1 MNISMRAILA
11 LLGANLLGLSLTA
24 HAAYIVT
31 NINAPGNDATAVA
44 NSLLAGSS
52 GITLVSS
59 TYTGANA
66 ASGTFTGG
74 GIFSIDSGVVL
85 TSGSAAVFGSNQ
97 NSAVGYAPLQGLNG
111 NLTTFDASVLDI
123 KFIPTGSS
131 VTFKY
136 VFASREYPGFVD
148 TSFNDVFGFFVNGTA
163 VSNNKALIP
172 GASTPVAINTVNC
185 GNAGGSGLKPHCDLF
200 VDNRAGDKG
209 IASSALG
216 GWTVPFSFSASVNA
230 GVQNEIILAIADT
243 SDDILDSAA
252 FIQSGTFAVCGGP
265 GQPSCDG
272 TGGGGGGT
280 GTGVPEPGSLALLGI
295 SLAALG
301 MTRRRRN
308 TYPSCVEEIYR
319 TAP

>member
-1 MNISMRAILA
+1 MKNSMRTVLA
-11 LLGANLLGLSLTA
+11 LTATVFLSLPFTA
-24 HAAYIVT
+24 NSAYVVT

-52 GITLVSS
+52 GITNVTA
-59 TYTGANA
+59 TYTGANV

-74 GIFSIDSGVVL
+74 GIFGIDSGVVL

-97 NSAVGYAPLQGLNG
+97 NFAVGYAPLQGLNG

-136 VFASREYPGFVD
+136 VFASKEYPDFVD

-172 GASTPVAINTVNC
+172 GTSTPVAINTVNC

-243 SDDILDSAA
+243 QDNVLDSAA
-252 FIQSGTFAVCGGP
+252 FIQAGTFAVCGGP

-272 TGGGGGGT
+272 TGGGGGGGG
-280 GTGVPEPGSLALLGI
+280 GTGVPEPGSLALIGL

-301 MTRRRRN
+301 MSRRRKKM
-308 TYPSCVEEIYR
+308 
-319 TAP
+319 